1 MKNEDIIALY
11 NIQLE
16 IEAEENDYIEKRKL
30 RSKPKGK
37 ENDDII
43 TY

>member
-16 IEAEENDYIEKRKL
+16 IEEEEYHAQQQYELLNR
-30 RSKPKGK
+30 
-37 ENDDII
+37 
-43 TY
+43 

>member
-16 IEAEENDYIEKRKL
+16 IEAEEYHAQQQYELLNR
-30 RSKPKGK
+30 
-37 ENDDII
+37 
-43 TY
+43 